1 VCVALEYLEM
11 RDNFFQG
18 SIPETLVN
26 LRSIEEID
34 ISKNRLSRNIPD
46 FFKNLSYLHLLNLS
60 FNSLV
65 EQFQVVVFLEMLM
78 QFQLKEMMNCVQEF

>member
-1 VCVALEYLEM
+1 VALEYLEM

-34 ISKNRLSRNIPD
+34 ISKNRLSGNILD

-78 QFQLKEMMNCVQEF
+78 QFQLKEMMNYVQEF